1 MFNKPYAQ
9 DPQKYEVKPN
19 FELHLVQS
27 DDYGSFWD
35 VKQAQATL
43 DRVEALSKDS
53 NTLVVLFVHGW
64 HHNADPADSN
74 LKDSIEALNELKS
87 LLDTPE
93 RRRLREMQT
102 GRADVNLVGIYVGW
116 RGRSL
121 PSLLDYLT
129 FWGRKNTA
137 ERVGEGDLSEFI
149 ERLQRIYLRANGGGP
164 TEEPSGRSTATATT
178 TTTKP
183 KTITGLVTLGHSFG
197 AQVLWKALAR
207 QLESPLTQ
215 RSRCLADRLSPTVL
229 SQLST
234 EQVAFNSLGDLNI
247 LLNPA
252 LEAYQF
258 ARVDSLYRQIKFLPE
273 QTPQLV
279 VFSSDNDD
287 VRKIWFPLG
296 RAVTGPFRPNFRAEG
311 DARQGRLWGRALG
324 EVDDQ
329 VSHSLAKSKRADIG
343 DSLTEQ
349 DYLTPPK
356 IRNYDFTQATTF
368 AGITLTPSDGKDG
381 RAPRVPNSPVLVVR
395 TEEKIIDGHN
405 KIFEPG
411 FRQFLARYI
420 AFIEGKRLVLRQEN
434 SRDARGSIGPTL
446 GTTVKMADGKTL
458 RGDPGKPAIESG
470 LCDGVPA
477 AP

>member
-9 DPQKYEVKPN
+9 DAGKYQVKPN
-19 FELHLVQS
+19 FELHVVQS

-43 DRVEALSKDS
+43 DRVEASAKES

-64 HHNADPADSN
+64 HHNANPTDQN
-74 LKDSIEALNELKS
+74 LQYSIEALNELKA

-93 RRRLREMQT
+93 RRKLREMQT

-121 PSLLDYLT
+121 PSLLDYLS

-149 ERLQRIYLRANGGGP
+149 ERLQRIYLRANGGGTP
-164 TEEPSGRSTATATT
+164 EGPVAQQ
-178 TTTKP
+178 P
-183 KTITGLVTLGHSFG
+183 KIVTGLVTLGHSFG

-215 RSRCLADRLSPTVL
+215 RSRCLADRLNPTVI
-229 SQLST
+229 SQPST
-234 EQVAFNSLGDLNI
+234 EEVAFNGLGDLNI
-247 LLNPA
+247 LVNPA

-287 VRKIWFPLG
+287 VRKIWFPFG
-296 RAVTGPFRPNFRAEG
+296 RAVTGPFRPNFRPDG
-311 DARQGRLWGRALG
+311 DERQGRLWGRALG

-329 VSHSLAKSKRADIG
+329 VSHSLAASKPADAT

-349 DYLTPPK
+349 DYLTPAK
-356 IRNYDFTQATTF
+356 IRNYDFTGPTTF
-368 AGITLTPSDGKDG
+368 AGVTLTPSEAKNG

-405 KIFEPG
+405 RIFEPT

-420 AFIEGKRLVLRQEN
+420 AFVEGKRLVLRRET
-434 SRDARGSIGPTL
+434 SSDVRGPT
-446 GTTVKMADGKTL
+446 GPTIGMTVKMPDGKL
-458 RGDPGKPAIESG
+458 MRGDPGKPAIESG
-470 LCDGVPA
+470 SCDRVP
-477 AP
+477 PPQ

>member
-1 MFNKPYAQ
+1 MRHVQQTLCQ
-9 DPQKYEVKPN
+9 DPQKYAVQPN
-19 FELHLVQS
+19 FELRVVQS

-35 VKQAQATL
+35 VKEAQATL

-64 HHNADPADSN
+64 HHNADPADPN
-74 LKDSIEALNELKS
+74 LQQAIEALNELTA
-87 LLDTPE
+87 LLNTPE
-93 RRRLREMQT
+93 RRKLREMQT

-137 ERVGEGDLSEFI
+137 ERVGEGDISEFI
-149 ERLQRIYLRANGGGP
+149 ERLQRIYLRGNGGG
-164 TEEPSGRSTATATT
+164 TNEEQPARQAR
-178 TTTKP
+178 
-183 KTITGLVTLGHSFG
+183 TITGLVTLGHSFG

-234 EQVAFNSLGDLNI
+234 EEVAFNTLGDLNI

-258 ARVDSLYRQIKFLPE
+258 ARVDSLYRQVKFLPE
-273 QTPQLV
+273 QSPQLV

-287 VRKIWFPLG
+287 VRKIWFPVG
-296 RAVTGPFRPNFRAEG
+296 RAVTGPFRPNFRSEG
-311 DARQGRLWGRALG
+311 DSRQGRLWGRALG

-329 VSHSLAKSKRADIG
+329 ISHTLAKSRPAGVD

-349 DYLTPPK
+349 DYLTPDK
-356 IRNYDFTQATTF
+356 IRNYDFTGPTTF
-368 AGITLTPSDGKDG
+368 AGITLTPSAGKNG
-381 RAPRVPNSPVLVVR
+381 RAPRVANSPVLVVR
-395 TEEKIIDGHN
+395 TEEKIVDGHN
-405 KIFEPG
+405 GIFEPG

-420 AFIEGKRLVLRQEN
+420 TFIEGKRLVLRREN
-434 SRDARGSIGPTL
+434 SRDARGPTGPTM
-446 GTTVKMADGKTL
+446 GTTVKMPGGKTL
-458 RGDPGKPAIESG
+458 RGDPGKPAMDSG
-470 LCDGVPA
+470 PCEVIPT
-477 AP
+477 PP

>member
-1 MFNKPYAQ
+1 MTGCAMFNKPYVQ
-9 DPQKYEVKPN
+9 DSQKYQVQPD
-19 FELHLVQS
+19 FELHVVQS

-43 DRVEALSKDS
+43 DRVEASSKDG
-53 NTLVVLFVHGW
+53 NTLVVLFIHGW
-64 HHNADPADSN
+64 HHNADPTDKN
-74 LKDSIEALNELKS
+74 LQQSIEALNELKA
-87 LLDTPE
+87 LLNTPE
-93 RRRLREMQT
+93 RRKLRQKQT
-102 GRADVNLVGIYVGW
+102 TSPDVNLVGIYVGW

-137 ERVGEGDLSEFI
+137 ERVGEGDVSEFI
-149 ERLQRIYLRANGGGP
+149 ERLQRIYLRANGGG
-164 TEEPSGRSTATATT
+164 TNDEPPAQQ
-178 TTTKP
+178 P

-229 SQLST
+229 TQLST
-234 EQVAFNSLGDLNI
+234 EEVAFNTLGDLNI
-247 LLNPA
+247 LINPA

-258 ARVDSLYRQIKFLPE
+258 ARVDSLYRQVKFLTE

-287 VRKIWFPLG
+287 VRKIWFPVG
-296 RAVTGPFRPNFRAEG
+296 RAVTGPFRPNFRSEG
-311 DARQGRLWGRALG
+311 DARQARLWGRALG

-329 VSHSLAKSKRADIG
+329 ISHTLARSKPAG
-343 DSLTEQ
+343 AADSLTEQ
-349 DYLTPPK
+349 DYLTPDK
-356 IRNYDFTQATTF
+356 IRAYDFTQPTTF
-368 AGITLTPSDGKDG
+368 AGITLTPSAGQNG

-395 TEEKIIDGHN
+395 TEEKIVDGHN
-405 KIFEPG
+405 GIFEPG

-420 AFIEGKRLVLRQEN
+420 TFIEGKRLVLRQEN
-434 SRDARGSIGPTL
+434 SRDVRGPTGPTI
-446 GTTVKMADGKTL
+446 GTTVKMPGGKML
-458 RGDPGKPAIESG
+458 RGDPGKPAMESG
-470 LCDGVPA
+470 PCDGIP
-477 AP
+477 PPP